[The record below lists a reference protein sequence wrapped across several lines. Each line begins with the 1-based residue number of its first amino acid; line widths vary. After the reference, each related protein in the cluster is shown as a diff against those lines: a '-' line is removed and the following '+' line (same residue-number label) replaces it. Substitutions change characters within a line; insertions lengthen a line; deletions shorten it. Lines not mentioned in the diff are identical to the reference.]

1 MKKNND
7 NKKDYLVSSGN
18 LFADLG
24 FPDAEERHAKLELAV
39 QINGLIKK
47 KKLTQ
52 KAAAELLDIDQ
63 PKVSAL
69 YNGRLSGFSLERL
82 FRFLT
87 ILGQD
92 VTIKVAPKR
101 KSKPKA
107 VVTVSLPVIKKVPA
121 IKPSTSSTTALRAK
135 KKAKTK

>member
-1 MKKNND
+1 MKKNNNYD
-7 NKKDYLVSSGN
+7 FEVSSGN
-18 LFADLG
+18 VFADLG
-24 FPDAEERHAKLELAV
+24 LSNPEERLAKAELAS
-39 QINGLIKK
+39 QINNLIKK

-82 FRFLT
+82 FKFLN

-101 KSKPKA
+101 KTKSKA
-107 VVTVSLPVIKKVPA
+107 VVTVSLPVIKKIPA
-121 IKPSTSSTTALRAK
+121 IKPSTSSATALRAK

>member
-1 MKKNND
+1 MNN
-7 NKKDYLVSSGN
+7 NNEKFEVSSGN
-18 LFADLG
+18 VFADLG
-24 FPDAEERHAKLELAV
+24 FENAEEMLVKADLALYITRLLED
-39 QINGLIKK
+39 

-69 YNGRLSGFSLERL
+69 YNGKLSGFSLERL
-82 FRFLT
+82 FKFLN

-101 KSKPKA
+101 KTKSKA
-107 VVTVSLPVIKKVPA
+107 VVTVSLPVIKKIPA
-121 IKPSTSSTTALRAK
+121 IKPSTYSATALRAK